1 MNDEALK
8 YAERLV
14 PHSYIELAR
23 QARRSNEQEIRL
35 ILEHKKIP
43 EQPLEENLIEQWL
56 NEIAQMD
63 SNNFKGNIGVGERE
77 GRIYSSLVARRHS
90 LLSHGIGR
98 SGDINATQP
107 KAAGSSLLNKL
118 TNELVLD
125 AIHILGL
132 RTVTHALVIPM
143 ATGMTMTLCLLT
155 FKKQRP
161 NSRYVLWSRID
172 QKSCFKSI
180 LTANLEPIIIEQI
193 ENNNYLQTNIDEFER
208 QIQQLNPND
217 ICCIISTTSCFAPR
231 AIDNIQSLS
240 NLCETYSIP
249 HLINNAYGLQSTKII
264 HEIEQVKRSNGRIDY
279 IVQSTDKNFLVPVG
293 GSIVLTYN
301 SQLFDQLS
309 HAYPGRASIT
319 PTTDMFITLLS
330 MGKKGLLDLIEQR
343 KRLFNIFYEK
353 LSQWAKDNNECIISS
368 KQFSPISIAIT
379 LKNLLN
385 KDVTELGSML
395 FTRRISGARVVKLGT
410 KQTIDKYEFINYGAH
425 SSTIQYSYLTI
436 AAAIGIE
443 ENDIEIFMKKFDDVY
458 QKLRRNATSDN

>member
-1 MNDEALK
+1 MNDDALR

-14 PHSYIELAR
+14 PRSYIDLAR
-23 QARRSNEQEIRL
+23 QARRSHEQQIRQ
-35 ILEHKKIP
+35 IIEHRKLP
-43 EQPLEENLIEQWL
+43 EQPLEEHVIEQWI
-56 NEIAQMD
+56 NEMAQMD
-63 SNNFKGNIGVGERE
+63 SNNFEGNVGVGERE

-98 SGDINATQP
+98 SGDINAIQP

-125 AIHILGL
+125 AIHALGL
-132 RTVTHALVIPM
+132 RTITHAVVIPM

-161 NSRYVLWSRID
+161 QSRYVLWSRID

-193 ENNNYLQTNIDEFER
+193 ENNNYLQTNVDEFEK
-208 QIQQLNPND
+208 QIHKFNPHE

-231 AIDNIQSLS
+231 AIDNVQQIS
-240 NLCETYSIP
+240 NLCQKYSIP

-264 HEIEQVKRSNGRIDY
+264 HEIEQAKRSNGRIDY

-293 GSIVLTYN
+293 GSIVLTYD
-301 SQLFDQLS
+301 SKLFDALS

-330 MGKKGLLDLIEQR
+330 MGKKGLLDLVQKR
-343 KRLFNIFYEK
+343 KNLFNLFYEK
-353 LSQWAKDNNECIISS
+353 LIQWTKDNDEYILSS
-368 KQFSPISIAIT
+368 KQFSPISIAIS
-379 LKNLLN
+379 LKHLPNER
-385 KDVTELGSML
+385 VTELGSML
-395 FTRRISGARVVKLGT
+395 FTRRISGARVIKLGT
-410 KQTIDKYEFINYGAH
+410 KQTIDTYEFMNYGAH
-425 SSTIQYSYLTI
+425 SSNIQCSYLTV
-436 AAAIGIE
+436 AASIGME
-443 ENDIEIFMKKFDDVY
+443 ESDIDIFMKKFDSIY
-458 QKLRRNATSDN
+458 QKLRRNENSDD